1 MTLLSNMPLRAHAH
15 PVVGMAQ
22 FLYLDST
29 DSDVL
34 QAASFANRHLEGF
47 RRSDPAEPEADHA
60 YRVANIVHNVL
71 LLDAPEYSVVS
82 LLHDVL
88 EKTPTD
94 PGLIEAVFGTS
105 VFLAVQALTRPE
117 DLSEADYIAQ
127 VLNGSDVAVA
137 VKVADLMDNLI
148 ARFHS
153 PKLKQTIE
161 KAEMFLEAM
170 RRSPQPANLRVARQ
184 MLANTIRQVKP

>member
-1 MTLLSNMPLRAHAH
+1 MPLQAHAN

-34 QAASFANRHLEGF
+34 KAASFANRHLDGF
-47 RRSDPAEPEADHA
+47 RRSDPDEPEADHA

-71 LLDAPEYSVVS
+71 LLDAPEYSVVA

-94 PGLIEAVFGTS
+94 PGLVEAVFGTS
-105 VFLAVQALTRPE
+105 VALAVQALTRQEEMP
-117 DLSEADYIAQ
+117 EADYITQ
-127 VLNGSDVAVA
+127 VLQGSDVAVA

-148 ARFHS
+148 ARLHS
-153 PKLKQTIE
+153 PDLIHTIE
-161 KAEMFLEAM
+161 NAILFLEAM
-170 RRSPQPANLRVARQ
+170 KRAPLPVNLRVARQ
-184 MLANTIRQVKP
+184 MLANTILQVKP